1 MLLDE
6 VARHDLQLESE
17 AAAEIGDPKKQMH
30 QSSDDAIQSG
40 LPSAN
45 HPGFLIVVDIGPTE
59 QSLEPV
65 HAFSSNFHKSGAFQ
79 VDLNNL

>member
-6 VARHDLQLESE
+6 VARHDPPLESG
-17 AAAEIGDPKKQMH
+17 AAAEIGDPMKQMR
-30 QSSDDAIQSG
+30 QPSDDAIQAG

-45 HPGFLIVVDIGPTE
+45 HPSFLIVVDIGPTE
-59 QSLEPV
+59 RSLEPV

-79 VDLNNL
+79 VDLNNP